1 VMAFILILGITGRFI
16 IFSINK
22 NSNNA
27 FLLSLGKL
35 KTEMSDIVKP
45 LSFLPTDYGNNYS
58 IDGKMDI
65 NITYNQ
71 DNLEEYAI
79 FKEVIDAINK
89 IDFNYAVK
97 IDSANKKLL
106 YVFNP
111 TIDNE
116 ELFNLKFYNQN
127 KSNYVFLGNIYDKY
141 IQLEDTEFEVT
152 ETIDYSLI
160 KEEINQIYNVV
171 VKSLKKN
178 LKEEYFIKENTTIK
192 LGTESKEVLK
202 STLVLDEKNVSEIT
216 INIIKSLKENKET
229 KKIITKYVPE
239 FFDEEL
245 EVVENTKDGPVLYFS
260 TYMNKITGKQYRYE
274 IESKSEY
281 EDFSATYNL
290 GEKKE
295 LIISNNYKYYG
306 DNIVTYKLL
315 IDTNKEKTNIE
326 MKDTN
331 NETIMTLELTKE
343 KIVYSQ
349 NTKMDDQNAEVN
361 FTYEFKEGKNNEE
374 YEIIISGLL
383 ELTENNEELLT
394 ININS
399 DNLLKKKVNID
410 ETLKDII
417 KFDEM
422 TEEDFN
428 QIINELYNIYAKV
441 IE

>member
-1 VMAFILILGITGRFI
+1 MKSYLI
-16 IFSINK
+16 
-22 NSNNA
+22 
-27 FLLSLGKL
+27 
-35 KTEMSDIVKP
+35 
-45 LSFLPTDYGNNYS
+45 
-58 IDGKMDI
+58 
-65 NITYNQ
+65 
-71 DNLEEYAI
+71 
-79 FKEVIDAINK
+79 
-89 IDFNYAVK
+89 
-97 IDSANKKLL
+97 
-106 YVFNP
+106 
-111 TIDNE
+111 
-116 ELFNLKFYNQN
+116 LKFYNQN
-127 KSNYVFLGNIYDKY
+127 KSNYVFLGNLYDKY

-171 VKSLKKN
+171 VKSLKEN
-178 LKEEYFIKENTTIK
+178 LKEEYFIKENTNIN

-229 KKIITKYVPE
+229 KKIITKYIPE

-245 EVVENTKDGPVLYFS
+245 EVVGNTEDGPVLYFS
-260 TYMNKITGKQYRYE
+260 TYMNKITGKQYQYE

-281 EDFSATYNL
+281 EDFSATYIL
-290 GEKKE
+290 GKKKE

-349 NTKMDDQNAEVN
+349 NIKMDDQNAEVN
-361 FTYEFKEGKNNEE
+361 ITYEFKERKNKEE

-383 ELTENNEELLT
+383 ELTENNEKLLT

-410 ETLKDII
+410 ETLADII

-422 TEEDFN
+422 TEEDFD
-428 QIINELYNIYAKV
+428 QIISELYNIYAKV